1 MKTIYLKDHTEA
13 VKEEC
18 LNRNT
23 ADHDYS
29 PKQIDEAIQAQIGN
43 ELRYSNGKTHDKQFG
58 VCAEY
63 VNKSEAPKYS
73 SEDEAAK
80 SEFSGHVRNSASRVK
95 RGYTA
100 I

>member
-1 MKTIYLKDHTEA
+1 METIYLKDHTEA

-18 LNRNT
+18 LRRNT
-23 ADHDYS
+23 AEFYYS
-29 PKQIDEAIQAQIGN
+29 PKQIEEAIQAQIGN
-43 ELRYSNGKTHDKQFG
+43 ELRYRNGKTIDKLFG

-63 VNKSEAPKYS
+63 VNKSEIPKYS
-73 SEDEAAK
+73 TKDEAAK
-80 SEFSGHVRNSASRVK
+80 WEFSGWVRNSASRVT